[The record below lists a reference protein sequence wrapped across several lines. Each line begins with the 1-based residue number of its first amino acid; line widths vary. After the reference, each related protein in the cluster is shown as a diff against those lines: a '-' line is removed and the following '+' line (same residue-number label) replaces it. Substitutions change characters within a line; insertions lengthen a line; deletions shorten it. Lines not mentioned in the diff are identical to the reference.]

1 METSFLC
8 NILLLHSQQNPTGE
22 SFVLIN
28 VKFSYL
34 ELTSSQ
40 NKRLFF
46 PFQSRTC
53 LSNKIGI
60 ILLSVFFLLTMEMKR
75 IFTDNF
81 SGNNIYPA

>member
-8 NILLLHSQQNPTGE
+8 NILLLHSLQNPTGE

-46 PFQSRTC
+46 
-53 LSNKIGI
+53 LSEQGVFFNFIRI

>member
-1 METSFLC
+1 MKTSFLC
-8 NILLLHSQQNPTGE
+8 NILLLHSLQNPTGE

-46 PFQSRTC
+46 FQSRVC
-53 LSNKIGI
+53 FSNKIGI

>member
-1 METSFLC
+1 MEISFLC
-8 NILLLHSQQNPTGE
+8 NILLLHSLQNPTGE

-46 PFQSRTC
+46 
-53 LSNKIGI
+53 LSEQGVSFNYIRI
-60 ILLSVFFLLTMEMKR
+60 ILLSVFFLLTMEIKR